1 MYSCHSGG
9 TVSSVVIASTG
20 HASTHASQSM
30 HSAGSMYS
38 CSASAKPG
46 SSGVGWMQ
54 STGHT
59 STHDVSLVPMQ
70 GSLITYAMGL
80 SPGAGAR
87 RGPGEDRAEILH
99 TANGKTS

>member
-38 CSASAKPG
+38 CSASANPG

-59 STHDVSLVPMQ
+59 STHDVSLVPIH
-70 GSLITYAMGL
+70 GSLITYAIVASL
-80 SPGAGAR
+80 VLLHSLVV
-87 RGPGEDRAEILH
+87 EISAEL
-99 TANGKTS
+99 AFAQ

>member
-1 MYSCHSGG
+1 MYSCHWGG
-9 TVSSVVIASTG
+9 TVSSVVMASTG

-59 STHDVSLVPMQ
+59 STHEVSLVAMH
-70 GSLITYAMGL
+70 GSLITYAIAAFRVL
-80 SPGAGAR
+80 LHNLNV
-87 RGPGEDRAEILH
+87 EISVRSCFCPLFV
-99 TANGKTS
+99 